1 MLPLLLLA
9 ALLLEASSAA
19 DPFVQAP
26 LHRLV
31 PGRAAVCDLTGSWV
45 DGSNNEA
52 SLQQAPSL
60 ALNATSLSPST
71 GWHSAQ
77 GQLAADGATL
87 WLDFGAG
94 NNLTARVAAGCS
106 ALQFSNGATWTHS
119 QPLANVTTVHVVF
132 MTHLDIGF
140 TLLAKDV
147 CEEYFFKW
155 YPKGI
160 ALSQELRAL
169 GGEARYAVTTH
180 PWLIHE
186 FYDAA
191 TECARTARNA
201 SMLALMDAAI
211 AAGDIRWHGK
221 PMNNLVELEDAQ
233 WFSSSLR
240 LSGALNARFNKTWGA
255 LACKSTDVP
264 GFSRSAIPLF
274 AAEGKRSL
282 HIGYNGNCRVPD
294 IPQAF
299 NWVHPDGSSLLTFVN
314 NNYGS
319 TILVPGSQHALAFFY
334 SMDNTGPPA
343 DAAAV
348 QAWWNAT
355 QARFPAAQLQLSSL
369 DAFTEAILPLAEALP
384 QVTGEIGQSWSYGA
398 PADPAKVAA
407 FRAARRLRNEAVD
420 SGWLDAQDPALLA
433 YERRLWVG
441 GECPPVGVWDAP
453 FLALGTPQTFHAY
466 SHAHARTPP
475 LSDAGQAP
483 STTGAC
489 ALAATWARRAR
500 RGATGPTTSFTPCAR
515 APTMPSSSLAT
526 LRSATLRC
534 RCR

>member
-1 MLPLLLLA
+1 
-9 ALLLEASSAA
+9 
-19 DPFVQAP
+19 
-26 LHRLV
+26 
-31 PGRAAVCDLTGSWV
+31 
-45 DGSNNEA
+45 
-52 SLQQAPSL
+52 
-60 ALNATSLSPST
+60 
-71 GWHSAQ
+71 
-77 GQLAADGATL
+77 
-87 WLDFGAG
+87 
-94 NNLTARVAAGCS
+94 
-106 ALQFSNGATWTHS
+106 
-119 QPLANVTTVHVVF
+119 
-132 MTHLDIGF
+132 
-140 TLLAKDV
+140 
-147 CEEYFFKW
+147 
-155 YPKGI
+155 
-160 ALSQELRAL
+160 
-169 GGEARYAVTTH
+169 
-180 PWLIHE
+180 
-186 FYDAA
+186 
-191 TECARTARNA
+191 
-201 SMLALMDAAI
+201 
-211 AAGDIRWHGK
+211 
-221 PMNNLVELEDAQ
+221 
-233 WFSSSLR
+233 
-240 LSGALNARFNKTWGA
+240 
-255 LACKSTDVP
+255 
-264 GFSRSAIPLF
+264 
-274 AAEGKRSL
+274 
-282 HIGYNGNCRVPD
+282 
-294 IPQAF
+294 
-299 NWVHPDGSSLLTFVN
+299 VN

-355 QARFPAAQLQLSSL
+355 QARFPAAQLLLSSL

-441 GECPPVGVWDAP
+441 GECPPWGCGAP
-453 FLALGTPQTFHAY
+453 PSWLLAPSKLFTLFSRLLTR
-466 SHAHARTPP
+466 ARAPPP